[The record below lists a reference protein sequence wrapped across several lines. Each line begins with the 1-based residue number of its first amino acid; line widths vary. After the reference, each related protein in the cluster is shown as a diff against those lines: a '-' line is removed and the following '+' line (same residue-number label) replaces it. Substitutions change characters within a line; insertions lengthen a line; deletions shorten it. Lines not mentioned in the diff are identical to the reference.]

1 MIARIHDPEPRF
13 TVYPAIDVL
22 EGRVVRLEQGKRN
35 RVTVEGGD
43 PVEAATRFRDEGAT
57 WLHLVDLD
65 GAFSSR
71 PSRDLVRGIAAVG
84 LPVQVGGG
92 YRDAE
97 AVQAAL
103 DAGAA
108 RVLVGTAALDPA
120 FLRGA
125 ADRFG
130 SRLAVAV
137 DVRDGYVAVEGWTRA
152 SSVTAADLAE
162 ACAQG
167 GVQRLLV
174 TSTRRDGTLAGPDL
188 ELLELVLGASR
199 LPVIAAGG
207 IASLDDVRA
216 VRELGCEGAV
226 AGSALWRGR
235 FTLAEAVSLE
245 R

>member
-1 MIARIHDPEPRF
+1 MIAQKHESPSAF

-22 EGRVVRLEQGKRN
+22 EGRVVRLEQGERE

-43 PVEAATRFRDEGAT
+43 PLEAASRFRDEGAA

-65 GAFSSR
+65 GAFSAR
-71 PSRDLVRGIAAVG
+71 PSLELVAGVAATGV
-84 LPVQVGGG
+84 PVQVGGG
-92 YRDAE
+92 YRDHA
-97 AVQAAL
+97 AIQAAL

-120 FLRGA
+120 FLRSA
-125 ADRFG
+125 AGRFG

-137 DVRDGYVAVEGWTRA
+137 DVRDGLVAVDGWTRA
-152 SSVTAADLAE
+152 SSLSAGELAV
-162 ACAQG
+162 ACAG
-167 GVQRLLV
+167 AGVQRLLV

-188 ELLELVLGASR
+188 ELLELVLAASG

-207 IASLDDVRA
+207 IASLDDLRS